1 MYAASVPIDSTLF
14 QCVSADEQSA
24 AGGGATTV
32 AGEAGKVTRDV
43 DFTGPDCGA
52 RVTLVEISSAGSAA
66 GSDWAARFPG
76 ASAGGARGSGLLVAT
91 GASTAVGGLVVLSA
105 AGGGA
110 ASSAGGARFGTASV
124 AGAMGSGLAATGAST
139 GTAFGADVPQVV
151 GRE

>member
-24 AGGGATTV
+24 AGGEATTV

-52 RVTLVEISSAGSAA
+52 RVVISSAGSAA

-76 ASAGGARGSGLLVAT
+76 ASAGGARGSGLVVLVAT
-91 GASTAVGGLVVLSA
+91 GASTAVSGLVVLSA

-139 GTAFGADVPQVV
+139 GSAVSARTV
-151 GRE
+151 RRL